1 MTWRSFLNCRKWAP
15 PVFAPC
21 INQRSNPASR
31 LGEPRSRWERHW
43 IHEIKHDG
51 YRLIVQRDGQ
61 RVRLFTSNGHGWSG
75 RFPLFTEAALRNR
88 NSAFVIDGEA
98 VLLGVDGVRI
108 STVRTLGNSMTKSK
122 IMHSKFS

>member
-1 MTWRSFLNCRKWAP
+1 LPHAL
-15 PVFAPC
+15 
-21 INQRSNPASR
+21 INVRTLHPDSGNHGP
-31 LGEPRSRWERHW
+31 GGNDW
-43 IHEIKHDG
+43 IHEITHDG

-108 STVRTLGNSMTKSK
+108 STVCTLGNSMTKSK